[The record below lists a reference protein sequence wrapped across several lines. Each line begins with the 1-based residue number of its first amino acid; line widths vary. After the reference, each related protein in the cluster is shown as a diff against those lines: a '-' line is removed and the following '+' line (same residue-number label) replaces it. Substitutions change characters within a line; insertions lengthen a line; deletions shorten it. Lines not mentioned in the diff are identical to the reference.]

1 MLEGFKQYNMAV
13 GTSSVSITD
22 NGIAFSKAAIIRM
35 GKPEYV
41 IFMIDEEGKRIAIQK
56 AKKDDDGAI
65 PFYSEKKI
73 ISVRWNNKEL
83 LKTIATMMNWEL
95 SGNVYKAE
103 GDYISSEEAIIFDLN
118 TATQSQSKW
127 Y

>member
-1 MLEGFKQYNMAV
+1 MLDGFKQYNMAV

-22 NGIAFSKAAIIRM
+22 NGIAFSKAAIVRI

-56 AKKDDDGAI
+56 AEKDDDGAI
-65 PFYSEKKI
+65 PFQSEKKI
-73 ISVRWNNKEL
+73 VSVRWNNKEL
-83 LKTIATMMNWEL
+83 LKTSATMMNWEL

-118 TATQSQSKW
+118 NATQSQSK
-127 Y
+127 

>member
-1 MLEGFKQYNMAV
+1 MLDGFKQYNMAV

-22 NGIAFSKAAIIRM
+22 NGIAFSKAAIVRI
-35 GKPEYV
+35 GKPVYV
-41 IFMIDEEGKRIAIQK
+41 IFMIDEEGKRLAIQK
-56 AKKDDDGAI
+56 AEKDDDGAI

-73 ISVRWNNKEL
+73 VSVRWKNKEL

-118 TATQSQSKW
+118 NATQSQSK
-127 Y
+127 